1 MRLPTAMEN
10 HTPEPWVKKGSTVI
24 SPSRGGLTVEEYD
37 EQTWTYYGGYLIA
50 ESITDANARRIVA
63 CVNACAGIPSEA
75 LEAGAI
81 REMREAIE
89 IALGEVRHAPCDFS
103 RDEKAQILRKALEKA
118 KGQDNA

>member
-63 CVNACAGIPSEA
+63 CVNACAGCGLTPFSSLLHSVRGICFILLHFCHTTEEENRFFSA
-75 LEAGAI
+75 LF
-81 REMREAIE
+81 R
-89 IALGEVRHAPCDFS
+89 
-103 RDEKAQILRKALEKA
+103 RKKSLFQKRVS
-118 KGQDNA
+118 